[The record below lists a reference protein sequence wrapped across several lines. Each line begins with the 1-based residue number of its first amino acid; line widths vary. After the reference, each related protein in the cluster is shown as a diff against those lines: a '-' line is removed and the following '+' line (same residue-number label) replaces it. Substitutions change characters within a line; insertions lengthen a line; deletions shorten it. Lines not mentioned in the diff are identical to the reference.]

1 MTHFFRSILFFSFAL
16 SISAIP
22 TSCNEPEPDV
32 IESGNDYV
40 HFAPISRGE
49 YNERTFAAHAIS
61 NYTEYAYLGT
71 YCEKKDHEWLTP
83 CEVDENGVWLRDDN
97 NYGMKIYDGGYSYIL
112 TLSTPAVGPITY
124 QSRSYGYFQSRLP
137 NQPRETVKFSDGY
150 NVSGAGSFFGGQYIY
165 VIPDGHPLYEH
176 RSRLRFVIKCGED
189 IDRATFRSLSLS
201 NIMSSA
207 YYDIIKD
214 EYCNATIGSETIWAG
229 DVTLTSGT
237 SQIAGDDFSMLSQR
251 YSKQDENMQYVYERP
266 LLRLEM
272 DNKVFSE
279 SLNFDMV
286 GQCLYTIT
294 LTVNSVYVT
303 ANVSVSQWNDGGN
316 INDEINTSDIA
327 TFIMSPIGWSDKGE
341 NNVIIQ

>member
-1 MTHFFRSILFFSFAL
+1 MKHRFFITGDTHGRIERFSFKNF
-16 SISAIP
+16 P
-22 TSCNEPEPDV
+22 
-32 IESGNDYV
+32 
-40 HFAPISRGE
+40 
-49 YNERTFAAHAIS
+49 
-61 NYTEYAYLGT
+61 
-71 YCEKKDHEWLTP
+71 
-83 CEVDENGVWLRDDN
+83 
-97 NYGMKIYDGGYSYIL
+97 
-112 TLSTPAVGPITY
+112 VG
-124 QSRSYGYFQSRLP
+124 
-137 NQPRETVKFSDGY
+137 
-150 NVSGAGSFFGGQYIY
+150 
-165 VIPDGHPLYEH
+165 
-176 RSRLRFVIKCGED
+176 
-189 IDRATFRSLSLS
+189 RSL
-201 NIMSSA
+201 NKN
-207 YYDIIKD
+207 DIIKD
-214 EYCNATIGSETIWAG
+214 EYCNATIGSETIWTG

-237 SQIAGDDFSMLSQR
+237 SQIAGDDFYMLSQR

-303 ANVSVSQWNDGGN
+303 ADVSVSQWNDGGN